1 MARHYTIKE
10 FFRQMPNALLA
21 RLFHGWGLFKNLDF
35 SKMKETKPDELFEAW
50 LVLSE
55 KERKALDSK
64 LQEIFEL
71 SCEKGFRA
79 IIDETQWQMQK
90 EADKFSSF
98 IETLSASPNHYHRAM
113 ITYLDYPECWK
124 GAARFYHADTLTHWR
139 KRKQMGHNI
148 AAVDEASTKQLA
160 DLIRNHFH
168 CTEGRGN
175 HCIVEP
181 LRRGSLDYFF
191 AYPEDYSQQ
200 SVEWMEGQLQPKSHN
215 PAFEIVFIYSQ
226 KDGTLD
232 LHIHGS
238 YQAVKPLQE
247 MFAIAILKLEK
258 LPPESKDSRVYD
270 LNSLRYRT
278 FGFTYSVS
286 SGIEYVAVKKLRL
299 SSRIN
304 PGERL
309 ILENDVT
316 QDSMGIYNQL
326 EKIGNAIPLHLYNV
340 TQVELV
346 ASVIVDIN
354 KPAKRVTIRL
364 THPNSCSLKYDELGL
379 KLRQMLVSSG
389 IEPKELF
396 DEVEVRELVDA

>member
-1 MARHYTIKE
+1 
-10 FFRQMPNALLA
+10 
-21 RLFHGWGLFKNLDF
+21 
-35 SKMKETKPDELFEAW
+35 
-50 LVLSE
+50 
-55 KERKALDSK
+55 
-64 LQEIFEL
+64 
-71 SCEKGFRA
+71 
-79 IIDETQWQMQK
+79 
-90 EADKFSSF
+90 
-98 IETLSASPNHYHRAM
+98 M

-247 MFAIAILKLEK
+247 MFVIAILKLEK
-258 LPPESKDSRVYD
+258 LPPESKDSRAYD
-270 LNSLRYRT
+270 LNSLRYRM
-278 FGFTYSVS
+278 FGFTYSVG
-286 SGIEYVAVKKLRL
+286 SGIENVAVKKLRL

-316 QDSMGIYNQL
+316 QDSMGS
-326 EKIGNAIPLHLYNV
+326 PLWKPEDNTVRPRFLSRLQSFV
-340 TQVELV
+340 DV
-346 ASVIVDIN
+346 ASKHEILPHLREMAKDMLTTVKKQWPDV
-354 KPAKRVTIRL
+354 KYLEFYPAWSQKK
-364 THPNSCSLKYDELGL
+364 SE
-379 KLRQMLVSSG
+379 
-389 IEPKELF
+389 
-396 DEVEVRELVDA
+396 